1 MPPTQTAP
9 DSRRIRREKKT
20 IAVMIAMYCREHH
33 GSAKV
38 DLCPA
43 CDALHAYAM
52 QRIDKC
58 PFCLAKPTCANCPIH
73 CYKPD
78 MREEVRQVMRYAG
91 PRMMKRHP
99 ILAMLHIVD
108 GFRKVEALARSN
120 PAPRSRTIA

>member
-33 GSAKV
+33 GSAGV
-38 DLCPA
+38 DLCPP

-78 MREEVRQVMRYAG
+78 RREEVRQVMRYAG

-99 ILAMLHIVD
+99 ILAMLHIID
-108 GFRKVEALARSN
+108 GFRKVEAPARSK